1 MNNINKSRSG
11 RKISRRTFISRTSAG
26 TAFLVMGPVTG
37 ILGNGMMQNDLWPP
51 DAPKFRFH
59 MIGNAHI
66 DPVWLWPWSE
76 GVAVV
81 HSTFRSA
88 LDRMNESPDVT
99 FTASSAQ
106 FYRWVAENDPEMLKE
121 IRKRVDEGRWNIV
134 GGWWVEPDMN
144 IPSGESM
151 ARQGLYGQLT
161 FGKLLGHR
169 AVVAT
174 NPDSFGHAGTLP
186 QIIKQQGMENYIFM
200 RPSPYEK
207 TLPADLFWWE
217 APDGTR
223 VLTYRIQFSYTDEGP
238 VRSRLRNIMT
248 NFGNQPMKSFMAYY
262 GAGDHGG
269 GATKENMKSID
280 ELKTEKGAPVVFYST
295 TDKYFREVK
304 NDKSLNLPVVKDDL
318 QHHSTG
324 CYTAVSEIKKNN
336 RLAEAALATAEKL
349 AALGSMAWGAHYPK
363 DELTSAWEKV
373 LFLQFHD
380 SMAGTS
386 LPEHYQTAREGHG
399 YALSTSNNATMMAL
413 QKLEWQV
420 PAEDS
425 SSEYL
430 LLFNPHAWEVKEN
443 IEYDIDWN
451 IRNPSHVEDEKG
463 NPLLHQWT
471 GGTTEAGSRKTLV
484 VKTAIPAMGYRQIRI
499 RNGDPL
505 PAGDVVRAEGNILE
519 NGFLKVH
526 FSKDGTIGIYDKES
540 GKELFAGSESGCRA
554 VVLDDPS
561 DTWSHDVKSFS
572 NEIGVFSNAEFSILE
587 NGPLRAAIRVRT
599 SWGNSFL
606 AIDWT
611 LYSGSRELEAE
622 VVLDWHEKMKMLKF
636 SFPVDIESP
645 EATYEVPFGHIIRA
659 VNGNE
664 EPGQRWID
672 LSGMRD
678 GKAFGLAVI
687 NDAKYGYSVKDN
699 DMRVSIVRSP
709 VYAHHRPRVVDLRAE
724 HNWMDQGI
732 QTFRMLLVPHKGTW
746 KESGIVRRAEEFVAG
761 PVTIYQGIHRGSM
774 PKSGTFLS
782 VDVPNVI
789 IPAIK
794 MSESGNDL
802 IIRCVETSGQ
812 ETTATVDLHFAG
824 KKWTGIFRPCEIKTL
839 RVKKGSWEFKEVN
852 LLEE

>member
-1 MNNINKSRSG
+1 
-11 RKISRRTFISRTSAG
+11 
-26 TAFLVMGPVTG
+26 
-37 ILGNGMMQNDLWPP
+37 
-51 DAPKFRFH
+51 
-59 MIGNAHI
+59 
-66 DPVWLWPWSE
+66 
-76 GVAVV
+76 
-81 HSTFRSA
+81 
-88 LDRMNESPDVT
+88 MNESPDVT

-200 RPSPYEK
+200 RPAPYEK

-238 VRSRLRNIMT
+238 VRSRIKNIMT
-248 NFGNQPMKSFMAYY
+248 DFGNQPMKSFMAYY
-262 GAGDHGG
+262 GEGDHGG

-295 TDKYFREVK
+295 TDKYFREVR
-304 NDKSLNLPVVKDDL
+304 NDKSLNLPVVKDDM

-324 CYTAVSEIKKNN
+324 CYTAASEIKKNN
-336 RLAEAALATAEKL
+336 RLAEAALATAEKS
-349 AALGSMAWGAHYPK
+349 AALGSLVWGARYPK

-386 LPEHYQTAREGHG
+386 LPEHYQTATEGHG
-399 YALSTSNNATMMAL
+399 YALSTANNTTMMAL

-420 PAEDS
+420 PAEDY

-430 LLFNPHAWEVKEN
+430 LVFNPHAWEVKEN
-443 IEYDIDWN
+443 IEYDIDRD
-451 IRNPSHVEDEKG
+451 IKNPSRVEDEKG

-471 GGTTEAGSRKTLV
+471 GGTTEAGNRKTLV
-484 VKTAIPAMGYRQIRI
+484 VKTAIPALGYRQIRI
-499 RNGDPL
+499 LNGDPL

-519 NGFLKVH
+519 NGFLKIH
-526 FSKDGTIGIYDKES
+526 FSKDGTIGLFDKES
-540 GKELFAGSESGCRA
+540 GKELFAGNERGCRA
-554 VVLDDPS
+554 VVIDDPS

-572 NEIGVFSNAEFSILE
+572 NEIGFFSNAEFSILE
-587 NGPLRAAIRVRT
+587 NGPLRATIRVRT

-636 SFPVDIESP
+636 SFPVDVESP
-645 EATYEVPFGHIIRA
+645 EATYEVPYGHIIRA

-678 GKAFGLAVI
+678 GKAYGLAVI

-709 VYAHHRPRVVDLRAE
+709 VYAHHRPRVVDPRAE

-732 QTFRMLLVPHKGTW
+732 QTFRLLLMPHKGTW
-746 KESGIVRRAEEFVAG
+746 KESGIVRRAEEFLTG

-774 PKSGTFLS
+774 PKSGSFLS

-812 ETTATVDLHFAG
+812 ETTAVVHLHFAG